1 MTEMFTSS
9 REEMD
14 YRINQAKQGVDT
26 ALDRLG
32 NDPYGLLR
40 EAFHGV
46 FKAIQEVADH
56 AATRD

>member
-1 MTEMFTSS
+1 MHASS

-14 YRINQAKQGVDT
+14 YRIDQAKEGVAAAMAYVEGSYVTPDELT
-26 ALDRLG
+26 RVL
-32 NDPYGLLR
+32 
-40 EAFHGV
+40 EHV